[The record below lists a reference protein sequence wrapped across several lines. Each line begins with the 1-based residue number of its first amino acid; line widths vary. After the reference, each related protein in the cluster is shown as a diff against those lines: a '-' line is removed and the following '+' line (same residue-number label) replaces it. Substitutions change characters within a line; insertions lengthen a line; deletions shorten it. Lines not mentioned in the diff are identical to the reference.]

1 MYEDEKVI
9 DINEVVNTFYMF
21 DYTEEVICG

>member
-9 DINEVVNTFYMF
+9 DINEVANTFYMF
-21 DYTEEVICG
+21 DYTEEVISE